1 MKIKNLFIPFSGGK
15 FNLSH
20 RIVLAPLTRIRA
32 DEETLAP
39 TKLNVEYYAQRA
51 TPGGLLI
58 SEAVYISP
66 EGMPIWSIYKNIKEN
81 GGHAPGIWTSDQTKG
96 WQMVTKAVHSKGGL
110 ISCQLLHAGRVAQPE
125 IAEHPLVEGTNLPIP
140 SVSSSATPITPL
152 DEKGNDYN
160 WDQKSVTP
168 RALKTEE
175 IARICSDYRQAA
187 INALEAGFDLIELH
201 AAHGYLIEQFLCDG
215 VNTRNDKYGG
225 SIKNRARILFE
236 VIKTL
241 IDVVGGERLGV
252 RLSPVSIDPLTKN
265 PNQIYFGVLHS
276 NPGPLYEYAIRKLN
290 DYNLAYLLLTEP
302 RVGVL
307 SNIPVKNNTFE
318 VPETNY
324 KYREIYQGTLL
335 GAGGFTPITARKS
348 LSKGNYDLIAF
359 GRWFLSN
366 PDLPERIKKGYE
378 LNVYDRDT
386 FYGGNELGY
395 TDYPDYESAINRGK
409 KKYKLISQS
418 SIGRSLS

>member
-1 MKIKNLFIPFSGGK
+1 MQSNNLFTPLRVGK
-15 FNLSH
+15 LKLDH

-32 DEETLAP
+32 HQETLAP
-39 TKLNVEYYAQRA
+39 TKLNVQYYAQRA
-51 TPGGLLI
+51 TAGGLLI

-81 GGHAPGIWTSDQTKG
+81 GGHAPGIWTSDQVKG

-125 IAEHPLVEGTNLPIP
+125 IAEHPLVEGSDLPIP
-140 SVSSSATPITPL
+140 SVSSSATRISSL

-168 RALKTEE
+168 RALETEE
-175 IARICSDYRQAA
+175 IGRICSDYKHAA
-187 INALEAGFDLIELH
+187 INALDAGFDLIEIH

-215 VNTRNDKYGG
+215 VNTRVDKYGG

-236 VIKTL
+236 VIETL
-241 IDVVGGERLGV
+241 IDVVGEERLGI
-252 RLSPVSIDPLTKN
+252 RLSPVDNDPITNK
-265 PNQIYFGVLHS
+265 PNQIYFGVVHS
-276 NPGPLYEYAIRKLN
+276 KPEVIYEYVINKLN

-302 RVGVL
+302 RLGVL
-307 SNIPVKNNTFE
+307 SNIPAKDNTFE
-318 VPETNY
+318 VPEINY
-324 KYREIYQGTLL
+324 KYREIYQGTLM
-335 GAGGFTPITARKS
+335 GAGGFTPLTARKA
-348 LSKGNYDLIAF
+348 LIKGNYDLIAF

-386 FYGGNELGY
+386 FYGGNEIGY
-395 TDYPDYESAINRGK
+395 TDYPDYAKLSKINK
-409 KKYKLISQS
+409 KRYKLISQS
-418 SIGRSLS
+418 SIGRSLG

>member
-1 MKIKNLFIPFSGGK
+1 MKINNLFTPFSVGK
-15 FNLSH
+15 FDLSH

-81 GGHAPGIWTSDQTKG
+81 GGQASGIWTSDQAQG

-125 IAEHPLVEGTNLPIP
+125 IAEHPLVEGTDLPIP

-168 RALKTEE
+168 RALETEE
-175 IARICSDYRQAA
+175 IARICSDYRLAT

-215 VNTRNDKYGG
+215 VNTRDDKYGG

-236 VIKTL
+236 VIETL
-241 IDVVGGERLGV
+241 IDVVGEERLGV
-252 RLSPVSIDPLTKN
+252 RLSPVDNDLITN
-265 PNQIYFGVLHS
+265 QPNQIYFGVVHS
-276 NPGPLYEYAIRKLN
+276 KPELIYKYVINKLS

-307 SNIPVKNNTFE
+307 SNIPAKDNTFE
-318 VPETNY
+318 VPVSNY
-324 KYREIYQGTLL
+324 KYREIYQGTLM
-335 GAGGFTPITARKS
+335 GAGGFTPLTAKKT

-366 PDLPERIKKGYE
+366 PDLPERIKNGHK

-386 FYGGNELGY
+386 FYGGNEIGY
-395 TDYPDYESAINRGK
+395 TDYPDYTNLSKMNK

>member
-1 MKIKNLFIPFSGGK
+1 MQSNNLFTPLRVGK
-15 FNLSH
+15 LKLNH

-32 DEETLAP
+32 QQETLAP
-39 TKLNVEYYAQRA
+39 TKLNVQYYAQRA

-81 GGHAPGIWTSDQTKG
+81 GGHAPGIWTSDQVKG

-125 IAEHPLVEGTNLPIP
+125 IAEHPLVKGRGLPVP
-140 SVSSSATPITPL
+140 SVSSSATRISSL

-160 WDQKSVTP
+160 WDQKSATP
-168 RALKTEE
+168 RALETEE
-175 IARICSDYRQAA
+175 IGRICSDYKHAA
-187 INALEAGFDLIELH
+187 RNALESGFDLIEIH

-215 VNTRNDKYGG
+215 VNTRVDKYGG

-236 VIKTL
+236 VIETL
-241 IDVVGGERLGV
+241 IDVVGEKRLGI
-252 RLSPVSIDPLTKN
+252 RLSPVSIDPLTKK
-265 PNQIYFGVLHS
+265 PNQIYFGVVHS
-276 NPGPLYEYAIRKLN
+276 NPEPLYEYVIRKFN
-290 DYNLAYLLLTEP
+290 NYNLAYLLLTEP

-307 SNIPVKNNTFE
+307 SNIPTKDNTFE
-318 VPETNY
+318 IPENNY
-324 KYREIYQGTLL
+324 KYREIYQGTLM
-335 GAGGFTPITARKS
+335 GAGGFTPLTARKS
-348 LSKGNYDLIAF
+348 ISKGNYDLIAF

-366 PDLPERIKKGYE
+366 PDLPERIKKGYK

-386 FYGGNELGY
+386 FYGGNEIGY
-395 TDYPDYESAINRGK
+395 TDYPDYKKLLKINK
-409 KKYKLISQS
+409 KRYKLISQS

>member
-1 MKIKNLFIPFSGGK
+1 MKINNLFTPFSVGK
-15 FNLSH
+15 FDLSH

-81 GGHAPGIWTSDQTKG
+81 GGQAPGIWTSDQVQG

-125 IAEHPLVEGTNLPIP
+125 IAKHPLVEGTDLPIP

-160 WDQKSVTP
+160 WDQKSVIP
-168 RALKTEE
+168 RALETEE
-175 IARICSDYRQAA
+175 IARICSDYRLAA

-215 VNTRNDKYGG
+215 VNTRDDKYGG

-236 VIKTL
+236 VIETL
-241 IDVVGGERLGV
+241 IDVVGEERLGV
-252 RLSPVSIDPLTKN
+252 RLSPVDNDPITN
-265 PNQIYFGVLHS
+265 QPNQIYFGVVHS
-276 NPGPLYEYAIRKLN
+276 KPELIYKYVINKLS
-290 DYNLAYLLLTEP
+290 DYNLAYLFLTEP

-307 SNIPVKNNTFE
+307 SNVPAKDNTFE
-318 VPETNY
+318 VPESNY
-324 KYREIYQGTLL
+324 KYREIYQGTLM
-335 GAGGFTPITARKS
+335 GAGGFTPLTARKA
-348 LSKGNYDLIAF
+348 LSEGNYDLIAF

-366 PDLPERIKKGYE
+366 PDLPERIKNGHK

-386 FYGGNELGY
+386 FYGGNEIGY
-395 TDYPDYESAINRGK
+395 TDYPDYIRLSKMNK

>member
-1 MKIKNLFIPFSGGK
+1 MQSNNLFTPLRVGK
-15 FNLSH
+15 LKLNH

-32 DEETLAP
+32 HQETLAP
-39 TKLNVEYYAQRA
+39 TKLNVEYYFQRA
-51 TPGGLLI
+51 TLGGLMI

-81 GGHAPGIWTSDQTKG
+81 GGHAPGIWTSDQVKG

-125 IAEHPLVEGTNLPIP
+125 IAEHPLVKGRGLPVP
-140 SVSSSATPITPL
+140 SVSSSAMRISSL

-160 WDQKSVTP
+160 WDQKSVIP
-168 RALKTEE
+168 RALETEE
-175 IARICSDYRQAA
+175 IGRICSDYRLAA
-187 INALEAGFDLIELH
+187 INALEAGFDLIEIH
-201 AAHGYLIEQFLCDG
+201 AAHGYLIEQFFCDG
-215 VNTRNDKYGG
+215 VNTRVDKYGG

-236 VIKTL
+236 VIETL
-241 IDVVGGERLGV
+241 IDVVGKERLGI
-252 RLSPVSIDPLTKN
+252 RLSPVNNDPITNK
-265 PNQIYFGVLHS
+265 PNQIYFGVVHS
-276 NPGPLYEYAIRKLN
+276 KPEVIYEYVINKLN

-307 SNIPVKNNTFE
+307 SNIPVKDNTFE
-318 VPETNY
+318 VPEINY
-324 KYREIYQGTLL
+324 KYREIYQGTLM
-335 GAGGFTPITARKS
+335 GAGGFTPLTARKA

-366 PDLPERIKKGYE
+366 PDLPERIKKGYK

-386 FYGGNELGY
+386 FYGGNEIGY
-395 TDYPDYESAINRGK
+395 TDYPDYKKLLKINK
-409 KKYKLISQS
+409 KRYKLISQS